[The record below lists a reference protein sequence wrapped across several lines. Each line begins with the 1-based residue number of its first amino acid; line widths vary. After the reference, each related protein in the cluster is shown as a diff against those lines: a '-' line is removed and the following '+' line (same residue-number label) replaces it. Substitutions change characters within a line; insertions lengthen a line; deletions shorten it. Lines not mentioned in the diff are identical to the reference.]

1 MSSMLILP
9 GPEALSSFRVT
20 TLVSAINKLVNSS
33 VVTSV
38 KSCFVHYIETSGT
51 LDEDSLRKLKLLLQY
66 DTELDLTDPLNK
78 ELFELVQVG
87 GEDKEAIDLSSRLG
101 PDTYLIRVLPRAGT
115 ISPWSSKASNITEVC
130 GLGKQVKRVERG
142 SAFLLQVRPGFPILD
157 FFTKDQFNCLSSV
170 YDRMTQSLYV
180 NERAPRFGDLF
191 ASHEPKPLVTVD
203 ILGSKDKLA
212 KANKTMGL
220 ALDEEEIQYLIKAFH
235 DTLNRNPTDV
245 ELFMFAQVN
254 SEHCRHKI
262 FNADWKIDG
271 EEKDRS
277 LFQMIRNTHK
287 LNPQHTVSAYS
298 DNAAVYEGTDAYLWY
313 PDVSAG
319 NKWSSLAE
327 LVHTLIKVETHNHPT
342 AVSPFPGAATGSGGE
357 IRDEAAVGRGSKTR
371 CGLAGYIVSDL
382 QLPGQSEPWEL
393 DIGRPGHIASPLE
406 IMVEAPLGSAAF
418 NNEFG
423 RPAITGFF
431 RTLTTTV
438 HDADG
443 KPRIRG
449 FHKPIMLAGGLGSVR
464 PQLALKSDFK
474 VTPGASLIA
483 LGGPSM
489 LIGLGGGAASSVAS
503 GEGSAELDFASVQ
516 RGNPEMQRRAQQVI
530 DACNALGADSP
541 IQCIHDVGAGGLSNA
556 FPELVHDNGLGGRF
570 ELRNIPCLERGMSP
584 MELWCNES
592 QERYVLA
599 VASKDVEQFRAIC
612 SRERCPFAIVGTAT
626 SEQRLLL
633 TDKLLKTTPIDL
645 DMSLLFGKPPRMSR
659 EDLTRPL
666 KLDPLKFDGVSV
678 AEATGRVLH
687 LPCVGS
693 KSFLITI
700 GDRTVTGLID
710 RDQFVGPWQV
720 PVADVGVTA
729 TSLGNSIVRTGDAL
743 ATGERPSVA
752 LISPEASAR
761 ICVAESLTNLFAA
774 DVRALDRV
782 KLSANWM
789 SSASTPGEGSA
800 LYRAVMAIGM
810 ELCPALGIE
819 IPVGKDSMSMKM
831 SWDKNEVV
839 SPLSVCITSFCG
851 VNDTSKTWTPLIRR
865 EEQNTVLVLVD
876 LGEGKNALG
885 GSALAQVYKQVGTE
899 APDVRSPE
907 LLEGFLKALIELHQ
921 GSTVLAYHDR
931 SDGGLVVTLLEMAFA
946 GRCGLDINVKA
957 DADTSSL
964 AVLFSEELGAVF
976 QVAEK
981 DVKDFVAVFGKHGVS
996 EEKISIV
1003 GKPVISGDQKIKISV
1018 NGAPQLVDTRAH
1030 LQQQWTAT
1038 SYAIQRLRDNPQA
1051 ADQEYQT
1058 ILDNSDPGLTYKLTY
1073 DPKDDLGIS
1082 SLTGN
1087 RPKVAILREQGVN
1100 SQLEMAWC
1108 FQAAGFDAYDV
1119 HMTDIL
1125 SGRVSLESF
1134 TGFAACGGFSYG
1146 DVLGAGNGW
1155 AKSVLYNEHAKAEFR
1170 HFFYDRDDTFAFGS
1184 CNGCQF
1190 LTRIKELIPG
1200 ADIWPSFEKNR
1211 SEQYEARVCT
1221 VEVTEENSAHPCI
1234 FFDGMRGSR
1243 LPIAVAHGEGR
1254 AHFDTVDQHSQFNS
1268 QGLVAARY
1276 TDNYGVPT
1284 EKYPFN
1290 PNGSPDG
1297 ISGVRTPNGRVLAMM
1312 PHPER
1317 VSRLEANS
1325 YYPEEAKK
1333 WDGYGP
1339 WIRLFRNARKWVETV
1354 KKNQE

>member
-1 MSSMLILP
+1 MSSQMLIFP
-9 GPEALSSFRVT
+9 GPEALSSFRIA
-20 TLVSAINKLVNSS
+20 TLITAVNKLVNSS
-33 VVTSV
+33 VVTSI
-38 KSCFVHYIETSGT
+38 KSCYVHYVDVDPSLLTDSSS
-51 LDEDSLRKLKLLLQY
+51 LDKLHLLLKY
-66 DTELDLTDPLNK
+66 DNALDLSDPLTK
-78 ELFELVQVG
+78 ELFDLVQVQADTEG
-87 GEDKEAIDLSSRLG
+87 LLTSRLG
-101 PDTYLIRVLPRAGT
+101 PDTYLIRVIPRSGT
-115 ISPWSSKASNITEVC
+115 ISPWSSKATNIVEVC
-130 GLGKQVKRVERG
+130 GLGNLVHRVERG
-142 SAFLLQVRPGFPILD
+142 QAFLLQVRPGFPILD
-157 FFTKDQFNCLSSV
+157 FFNKDKFKCLSSV
-170 YDRMTQSLYV
+170 YDRMTQTLYV
-180 NERAPRFGDLF
+180 NESTPKFDDLF
-191 ASHEPKPLVTVD
+191 ASHNPKPLVIVD
-203 ILGSKDKLA
+203 ILGSKDKLY
-212 KANKTMGL
+212 KANKAMGL
-220 ALDEEEIQYLIKAFH
+220 ALDEDEVQYLIKAFH
-235 DTLNRNPTDV
+235 DTLHRNPTDV

-271 EEKDRS
+271 DKMDRS

-287 LNPQHTVSAYS
+287 LNPQYTVSAYS

-313 PDVSAG
+313 PDVSKAH
-319 NKWSSLAE
+319 KWTSLAE

-393 DIGRPGHIASPLE
+393 NIGRPDHIASPLE
-406 IMVEAPLGSAAF
+406 IMIEAPLGSAAF

-438 HDADG
+438 KDFDG
-443 KPRIRG
+443 KPQVRG

-464 PQLALKSDFK
+464 PQLSLKSDFK
-474 VTPGASLIA
+474 VTPGACLIA

-530 DACNALGADSP
+530 DACNALGMDSP

-556 FPELVHDNGLGGRF
+556 FPELVHDNGLGGKF
-570 ELRNIPCLERGMSP
+570 ELRNIPCLEPGMSP

-599 VASKDVEQFRAIC
+599 VAPHDIDQFKAVC
-612 SRERCPFAIVGTAT
+612 NRERCPFAVVGTAT
-626 SEQRLLL
+626 SEQRLIL
-633 TDKLLKTTPIDL
+633 TDKLLNTTPIDL

-659 EDLTRPL
+659 EDATRPL
-666 KLDPLKFDGVSV
+666 KLEPLKLDDISV
-678 AEATGRVLH
+678 ADALGRVLH

-720 PVADVGVTA
+720 PVADVGVAA
-729 TSLGNSIVRTGDAL
+729 TSLGDTVVTTGDAM
-743 ATGERPSVA
+743 ATGERPALA
-752 LISPEASAR
+752 LISPESSAR

-774 DVRALDRV
+774 DLRGLDRV

-800 LYRAVMAIGM
+800 LYRAVKAVGM
-810 ELCPALGIE
+810 EMCPALGIE

-839 SPLSVCITSFCG
+839 SPLALCITAFCG
-851 VNDTSKTWTPLIRR
+851 VNNTSKTWTPVMKR
-865 EEQNTVLVLVD
+865 EDDTVLVLVD
-876 LGEGKNALG
+876 LGNSSHALG
-885 GSALAQVYKQVGTE
+885 ASALSQVFRQVGND
-899 APDVRSPE
+899 APDVHDVQIFK
-907 LLEGFLKALIELHQ
+907 GFLEALLELHQ
-921 GSTVLAYHDR
+921 GSTILAYHDR
-931 SDGGLVVTLLEMAFA
+931 SDGGLIVTLLEMAFA
-946 GRCGLDINVKA
+946 SRSGLDIELKQDGV
-957 DADTSSL
+957 DVL
-964 AVLFSEELGAVF
+964 AALFNEEVGSVF
-976 QVAEK
+976 QVKRSELDEFAT
-981 DVKDFVAVFGKHGVS
+981 VFEHHGVPK
-996 EEKISIV
+996 EAISIV
-1003 GKPVISGDQKIKISV
+1003 GKPVFSSDQKITISV
-1018 NGAPQLVDTRAH
+1018 NGVAQLAETRAH
-1030 LQQQWTAT
+1030 LQQQWAST
-1038 SYAIQRLRDNPQA
+1038 SHFIQRLRDNPQS
-1051 ADQEYQT
+1051 ADQEYQS
-1058 ILDNSDPGLTYKLTY
+1058 ILDNVDPGLTYKLTY
-1073 DPKDDLGIS
+1073 DPVDDLGIS
-1082 SLTGN
+1082 TFGGEK
-1087 RPKVAILREQGVN
+1087 PKVAILREQGVN

-1108 FQAAGFDAYDV
+1108 FQQAGFNAYDV
-1119 HMTDIL
+1119 HMTDII
-1125 SGRVSLESF
+1125 SGKVSLNEF
-1134 TGFAACGGFSYG
+1134 VGIAACGGFSYG

-1155 AKSVLYNEHAKAEFR
+1155 AKSVLYNSRAKAEFR
-1170 HFFYDRDDTFAFGS
+1170 RFFHDRADTFAFGS

-1190 LTRIKELIPG
+1190 LTRLKELIPG
-1200 ADIWPSFEKNR
+1200 AESWPTFEKNK

-1221 VEVTEENSAHPCI
+1221 LEVTEENSAHPCI
-1234 FFDGMRGSR
+1234 FFDGMRGSK

-1254 AHFDTVDQHSQFNS
+1254 ASFESERQIADFDS

-1276 TDNYGVPT
+1276 VDNYGVPT

-1290 PNGSPDG
+1290 PNGSPEG

-1325 YYPEEAKK
+1325 YYPEEEIQK
-1333 WDGYGP
+1333 WGGYGP
-1339 WIRLFRNARKWVETV
+1339 WIRLFRNARVWVEKTSS
-1354 KKNQE
+1354 